1 MILRCRLRSLLLFY
15 LFLLLCLSQ
24 AESPTLTNT
33 IAPQDA
39 ANITI
44 SKDDKEPSSRIVV
57 RLTPLKHKFSQ
68 YIAKVVDMS
77 EENVRDS
84 VRTFLASGTNAA
96 LINIHNLHP
105 GHHYKVMLLGR
116 KENATTVVK
125 EQDVVMDPQAP
136 NFSARGAAILATET
150 NITLKTILMDKAL
163 QDSFL
168 ITYRQVS
175 PDQAFPPIEL
185 SNVDGQKQLELFLN
199 RLNPGHDYDV
209 SVVAVKGGVRSR
221 PWQDVVTTKP
231 SKISSLS
238 AIDAPPNCLNLTWLL
253 PPDSGVD
260 HFEIAY
266 GPPGGEVQK
275 ESAASSTRSFTACD
289 GLAPGVA
296 ALFSVTVVKSSVA
309 SSPVT
314 VEHVMRPRPPSAF
327 NIRPDTWSS
336 KYRIWADVPGEG
348 RIDGCALSVVS
359 ETLDRLD
366 MTEKVDANKS
376 SCEFL
381 LPLKPGE
388 RYELSVQTT
397 SLSTRSTKVQRSL
410 ALPPA
415 FDMTAF
421 GLSVQEARGGL
432 EIAWPVSDLFI
443 EKLKQLWNKVVGSD
457 SVLHARISH
466 PHSNETRQFE
476 TSPFTLK
483 PIFISNLTQGACYKV
498 QLYTVTKSGIV
509 SGARFDESIRISPPP
524 IDVTLHSVSKTVA
537 SIRLS
542 LISQK
547 NLTQPECQTLL
558 VVTDENGLAVF
569 DRHLPLASPIADIP
583 LDGLRPFH
591 KYIATTQV
599 LCGSS
604 TSPCPAASRTMRSL
618 SFVTRQDRPGP
629 VQNAT
634 VTSINSFSARLHWL
648 PPTLPNG
655 IITHYVVNIQ
665 PESGEAWSV
674 NVGAGAGKQATSME
688 AVVDGLRGGMNYSFL
703 IRAVTEAGT
712 GDQPAVSDAPR
723 LLMPIHAPPRPSSSP
738 LVVPQSVR
746 PHTVVLTLP
755 SSLFDTRN
763 GPIIRFSVLVA
774 EIVEGSDIRIED
786 QMNSSYTWSEVQP
799 FHHWP
804 AYTTVVVDTGGHSPP
819 PTTMEIGTSDSCL
832 SLPLHFV
839 CNGPLKPGTNYRFF
853 ARLYTTPTLFTDTPP
868 SAIITTGSENT
879 AASAWILLISITL
892 LFSVLLGIVCLVLC
906 NTGGKPDKRPF
917 SDTSSASK
925 ESQWRALRMI
935 MTDRAAEC
943 LARLGLEQPTDDAAA
958 QPVPPNQQHQQQQ
971 GAMVHP
977 RSPIGR
983 VMIDGVSGAPGPV
996 GPNGIAAPTPRRT
1009 GSLRE
1014 RTGVDHTLDN
1024 LPSMVG
1030 RPLPT
1035 TILPGADTKRSRP
1048 VPIERFAEHYR
1059 LMAADSDFRF
1069 AEEYE
1074 TFKGMGIGPS
1084 HSAADLPEN
1093 RLKNRF
1099 VNILPFD
1106 HSRVKLRSRDDD
1118 PNGDDYINANYISG
1132 VCSRREFIACQGP
1145 MVQTRDDFWRMV
1157 VEQQVPVIIALTK
1170 CVEKG
1175 RDKCHRYWPDKDCL
1189 SLLYGDIEVTLLT
1202 ESESPDL
1209 IVREFRLT
1217 PLSAPATA
1225 RTITH
1230 LHYTTWP
1237 DFSVPDH
1244 PSGILRMIAIFRRK
1258 LPHDAANKPVVVHCS
1273 AGVGRSGTFIAL
1285 DRLLFDLRRGRPLDP
1300 YGTVCDMR
1308 TERTM
1313 MVQSESQYVFLHDCL
1328 LYTIQQQQDQEN
1340 HHHQMLA
1347 GAGGG
1352 GAGGDCVLSS
1362 SFQTPPNSVGSA
1374 NSAYDDE
1381 DEGIAESGL

>member
-1 MILRCRLRSLLLFY
+1 MILRCRLRCLLLFY
-15 LFLLLCLSQ
+15 LFSLLSVSQ
-24 AESPTLTNT
+24 SQSPALTDSV
-33 IAPQDA
+33 APQDA

-44 SKDDKEPSSRIVV
+44 SKDEKEPSSRIVV

-77 EENVRDS
+77 DEDVRDS

-116 KENATTVVK
+116 KDNSTTVVK
-125 EQDVVMDPQAP
+125 EQDVMMDPQAP
-136 NFSARGAAILATET
+136 NFSARGASIIAAET
-150 NITLKTILMDKAL
+150 NITLKTNLIDKAL

-168 ITYRQVS
+168 ISYRQVS
-175 PDQAFPPIEL
+175 PDEAFAPIEL
-185 SNVDGQKQLELFLN
+185 SNVEGQKQLELFLN

-209 SVVAVKGGVRSR
+209 SVVAVKGGVKSR
-221 PWQDVVTTKP
+221 PWQDVLTTKP
-231 SKISSLS
+231 SKISSLT
-238 AIDAPPNCLNLTWLL
+238 AIDALPNCINLTWSL
-253 PPDSGVD
+253 PPNSGVD
-260 HFEIAY
+260 HFEIAF
-266 GPPGGEVQK
+266 GPPGGDVQK

-314 VEHVMRPRPPSAF
+314 VEHVLRPRPPTAF
-327 NIRPDTWSS
+327 NIQPDTWSS

-359 ETLDRLD
+359 EKLDRMD
-366 MTEKVDANKS
+366 MTEKVDTNKS

-443 EKLKQLWNKVVGSD
+443 EKLKQLWNKVVGAD
-457 SVLHARISH
+457 SVLHARLSH
-466 PHSNETRQFE
+466 PKNNETRQFE
-476 TSPFTLK
+476 TSPYTLK

-509 SGARFDESIRISPPP
+509 SDARFDESIRISPPP

-537 SIRLS
+537 ALRLS

-569 DRHLPLASPIADIP
+569 DRHLPLASPISDVP

-591 KYIATTQV
+591 KYVATTQV

-604 TSPCPAASRTMRSL
+604 TSTCPAASRTMRSL

-629 VQNAT
+629 VLNST
-634 VTSINSFSARLHWL
+634 VTSINSFSARLAWM
-648 PPTLPNG
+648 PPSLPNG
-655 IITHYVVNIQ
+655 IVTHYVVNIQ

-674 NVGAGAGKQATSME
+674 NVGAGAGKQLHSME

-703 IRAVTEAGT
+703 IRAVTEAGM
-712 GDQPAVSDAPR
+712 GDPPAVSDAPR

-738 LVVPQSVR
+738 FVVPQSVR
-746 PHTVVLTLP
+746 PHTAVLTLP

-774 EIVEGSDIRIED
+774 EVDESSDIRIED
-786 QMNSSYTWSEVQP
+786 QGNSSYTWSEVQP

-839 CNGPLKPGTNYRFF
+839 CNGPLKPATNYRFF
-853 ARLYTTPTLFTDTPP
+853 VRLYTTPTLYTDTLP
-868 SAIITTGSENT
+868 SAIITTGSEST
-879 AASAWILLISITL
+879 AASAWILLLSITL
-892 LFSVLLGIVCLVLC
+892 LFSVLLAIVCLVLC
-906 NTGGKPDKRPF
+906 NTGRKPDKRPF

-925 ESQWRALRMI
+925 ESQWRALRAI

-943 LARLGLEQPTDDAAA
+943 LARLGLEQPADSEPHHTNSPA
-958 QPVPPNQQHQQQQ
+958 Q

-983 VMIDGVSGAPGPV
+983 VMIDGATASPAATPG
-996 GPNGIAAPTPRRT
+996 AAPTPRRT

-1024 LPSMVG
+1024 LPCVPG
-1030 RPLPT
+1030 RPLLS

-1048 VPIERFAEHYR
+1048 VPLDRFAEHVR
-1059 LMAADSDFRF
+1059 LMSADTGFRF

-1074 TFKGMGIGPS
+1074 LFKGVGLGPS
-1084 HSAADLPEN
+1084 ISAANLPEN

-1099 VNILPFD
+1099 INVLPFD
-1106 HSRVKLRSRDDD
+1106 HSRVKLRARDDD
-1118 PNGDDYINANYISG
+1118 CTGEDYINASYIPG

-1145 MVQTRDDFWRMV
+1145 MVATRDDFWRMIM
-1157 VEQQVPVIIALTK
+1157 EQGVPVIVALTK
-1170 CVEKG
+1170 CFEKG
-1175 RDKCHRYWPDKDCL
+1175 KMKCEQYWPDKNNL
-1189 SLLYGDIEVTLLT
+1189 SLVFGDIEVTLLSET
-1202 ESESPDL
+1202 ESTDL
-1209 IVREFRLT
+1209 AIREFRLT
-1217 PLSAPATA
+1217 PLSNPAAA
-1225 RTITH
+1225 RSITH
-1230 LHYTTWP
+1230 FHYTTWP
-1237 DFSVPDH
+1237 DFNVPETPH
-1244 PSGILRMIAIFRRK
+1244 GILRLISIFRRK
-1258 LPHDAANKPVVVHCS
+1258 LPHDPANKPVVVHCS

-1285 DRLLFDLRRGRPLDP
+1285 DRLLVDLERGRALDP
-1300 YGTVCDMR
+1300 FGTVCEMR
-1308 TERTM
+1308 MDRSQ
-1313 MVQSESQYVFLHDCL
+1313 MVQSEIQYIFLHQAL
-1328 LYTIQQQQDQEN
+1328 LLALQQSQAAAAAAED
-1340 HHHQMLA
+1340 
-1347 GAGGG
+1347 GGCY
-1352 GAGGDCVLSS
+1352 ALSS